1 MIVIPFAAGSVL
13 VAIGWI
19 LFRIAA
25 YIKTKQ
31 LSWKR
36 EAVQLLFLVNLLVI
50 HRMTFHPFEK
60 LDGQVQP
67 LIFDAATAWPFRI
80 NFIPFVNLLDYDSK
94 RDLLLNLIGNTAM
107 FIPTGIMTPLIYKKR
122 NSFGKTVLTGF
133 LISLTIEIMQLPF
146 AVRASDVD
154 DLILNT
160 LGCAIGYGIL
170 TLCRLCKRKPGK

>member
-1 MIVIPFAAGSVL
+1 MIAIPFAAGSALVVL
-13 VAIGWI
+13 GW
-19 LFRIAA
+19 LVFRVVVCIR
-25 YIKTKQ
+25 TRQ
-31 LSWKR
+31 FHWKR

-67 LIFDAATAWPFRI
+67 LIFDIATAWPFRL
-80 NFIPFVNLLDYDSK
+80 NLVPFVNLLAYDAK

-107 FIPTGIMTPLIYKKR
+107 FIPTGIMTPLIYKNR
-122 NSFGKTVLTGF
+122 NGFGKTVLTGF

-170 TLCRLCKRKPGK
+170 ALCRLCKRKPGK